1 MTSIYTTLNGWTP
14 PTPMWVLEKII
25 PFPSFIHPCWWAGS
39 RSLPTFCLIHK
50 SWTYPSTGKNALI
63 QPVPTKGDQSNP
75 SNYRPIALTST
86 IAKVFKT
93 LLNFHILKHIESN
106 SDLSDHLYGFCK
118 ARSTGDHL
126 SYLTHLWS
134 SSLRNF
140 GETYVVA
147 VDISTAYDSVWYKA
161 LLPKLSSY
169 GLTLPL
175 C

>member
-1 MTSIYTTLNGWTP
+1 M
-14 PTPMWVLEKII
+14 
-25 PFPSFIHPCWWAGS
+25 
-39 RSLPTFCLIHK
+39 
-50 SWTYPSTGKNALI
+50 
-63 QPVPTKGDQSNP
+63 KGDQSNP
-75 SNYRPIALTST
+75 SNYCPIALTST

-93 LLNFHILKHIESN
+93 LLNLYILKHIESN
-106 SDLSDHLYGFCK
+106 SLLSDHLYGFCK

-134 SSLRNF
+134 SSHRNF
-140 GETYVVA
+140 GETYVIA

-161 LLPKLSSY
+161 LLTKLPSY